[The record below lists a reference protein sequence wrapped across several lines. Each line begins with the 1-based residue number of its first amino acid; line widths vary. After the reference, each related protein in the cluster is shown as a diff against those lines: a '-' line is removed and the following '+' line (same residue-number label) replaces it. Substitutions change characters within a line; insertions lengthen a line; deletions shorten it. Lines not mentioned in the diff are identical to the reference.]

1 MNQDKTQAKTRME
14 TRMPE
19 ANPAKAQSAPST
31 GTPPPETPGKI
42 EIDPALLSYSLA
54 RDLARVPREEWAKIE
69 SIACR
74 VGFTRDVAE
83 GVRFVDAVANVIN
96 QQGGLFDTQDP
107 DKRHNLEQCSREIV
121 DAYRGFILTTV
132 QVARKLRLTN
142 ILERYWRLLSIYGTP
157 PKKAD
162 SPRAAPKPE
171 PANPASGP
179 AEAA

>member
-1 MNQDKTQAKTRME
+1 MNQDKTKAKSGME

-19 ANPAKAQSAPST
+19 TNPPKGNSAPRG
-31 GTPPPETPGKI
+31 GTPAPETPARI

-74 VGFTRDVAE
+74 VGFTRDMAE
-83 GVRFVDAVANVIN
+83 GARFVDAVANVIN
-96 QQGGLFDTQDP
+96 QHGGLFASQDL
-107 DKRHNLEQCSREIV
+107 DKRRDLEQYSQMIV
-121 DAYRGFILTTV
+121 DAFRAYILTTV

-142 ILERYWRLLSIYGTP
+142 ILERYWRLLSAYGPP
-157 PKKAD
+157 PKAAD
-162 SPRAAPKPE
+162 SQRAAPKPDAAKPE
-171 PANPASGP
+171 SDP